1 LARFGQRAFQL
12 FRVLKGR
19 SIALQ
24 AVDQQDAS
32 PDLVGIVSRHVPGR
46 VDDVLHDAAVPVAV
60 LACYAMRTG
69 ASHSEMKAPSLDLLE
84 LALEIRTVESS
95 QFPLMD

>member
-32 PDLVGIVSRHVPGR
+32 PDLVAIVSRHVPDR

-60 LACYAMRTG
+60 PR
-69 ASHSEMKAPSLDLLE
+69 LLCNPH
-84 LALEIRTVESS
+84 RRK
-95 QFPLMD
+95 PLRDVSPVSD